1 MSTSLANQPDQI
13 EDDGQILA
21 LPETLGSDN
30 IRELLAIC
38 NALRQGDNIVLD
50 ARRYTFGSPIG
61 LTLLKAAIHS
71 HHPCRI
77 KDIHWMGTS
86 AASYLSRMNFFHNM
100 NAASVNVP
108 EQARHNRADRLVEI
122 SVLHHDGQV
131 DELAQRLSQALTMSV
146 LRECSQGEDTDFD
159 QSVFCD
165 PITYLISEL
174 LLNATTHAKRYRHET
189 SKAWVA
195 AQARPATPS
204 KPAHIEIAVADDGCG
219 VLRTLA
225 DKLQN
230 KNSTAEAIRTAMQPN
245 VSCNLGVDF
254 SGLETSNQGV
264 GLYVASDMI
273 KQAGGRMQI
282 ISGDCMYDSAIRYR
296 KDAYQELSDPWQ
308 GVAISI
314 SIPFDRIH
322 SISPTIS
329 LDKIQPAP
337 QSGIALNFS

>member
-1 MSTSLANQPDQI
+1 MSASLAPTTDQA
-13 EDDGQILA
+13 EDDAQILA
-21 LPETLGSDN
+21 LPAILGSDN

-38 NALRQGDNIVLD
+38 ETLRQGDNFILD
-50 ARRYTFGSPIG
+50 ARRYSFGSPIG

-86 AASYLSRMNFFHNM
+86 PASYLSRMNFFNNV
-100 NAASVNVP
+100 NAPSVHVP
-108 EQARHNRADRLVEI
+108 DQIRHNRADRLVEI
-122 SVLHHDGQV
+122 SVLHHDGEV
-131 DELAQRLSQALTMSV
+131 DDLAQRLSQALTMSV
-146 LRECSQGEDTDFD
+146 LRECSQSEDTSFD

-174 LLNATTHAKRYRHET
+174 LLNATTHAKRYRNET
-189 SKAWVA
+189 SRAWVA

-204 KPAHIEIAVADDGCG
+204 RPAHIEIAVADDGCG

-230 KNSTAEAIRTAMQPN
+230 KTSTAEAIRTAMQPH

-254 SGLETSNQGV
+254 TGEETSNQGV

-282 ISGDCMYDSAIRYR
+282 ISGDCMYDSAIRQR
-296 KDAYQELSDPWQ
+296 RSAYQELLHPWQ

-322 SISPTIS
+322 CISPTIS
-329 LDKIQPAP
+329 LDKIQTPP
-337 QSGIALNFS
+337 QSGFDLNFS